1 MYIIFKKN
9 NYISCRIIFLVF
21 AKLEKVISN
30 NSKGKI
36 KSDKSGLTIKEYQ
49 VTFPDLICSRKLFD
63 TVAKLINIYQTSWW
77 KKTCCRTWP
86 NLRLRTCNNSRKTE
100 LQVGQSP
107 AKFCKVVFSLIRK
120 SDAYINFVIVS
131 NLYSVSHST
140 HFDMCMMN
148 NRILFVF
155 SNTT

>member
-1 MYIIFKKN
+1 MSYHIPF
-9 NYISCRIIFLVF
+9 FL
-21 AKLEKVISN
+21 AKFDKVISN
-30 NSKGKI
+30 NSKRKI
-36 KSDKSGLTIKEYQ
+36 KG
-49 VTFPDLICSRKLFD
+49 SRQLFG

-100 LQVGQSP
+100 LQVGPSP
-107 AKFCKVVFSLIRK
+107 AKFCKVVFSFIRK
-120 SDAYINFVIVS
+120 SDEYINFVIVS